1 MPLDRTSHDN
11 SEDGVYLILRDE
23 LKWRN
28 VFRLDPALVTTIGRA
43 PTNHVVIPDDICS
56 RNHCEVFLGTSGW
69 ILRDLGSR
77 NGTLIDGRRVSG
89 EVPLDFGDQLQIGD
103 FFLLFTQNVGDT
115 DDADRSGLDDNTETY
130 DGNQTV
136 SVDAIKPE
144 ILYRRHRTRY
154 LTGEN
159 AESSVDVRDRAR
171 QELAQLYRLALEM
184 GSAPDTNRLTEIVLD
199 GLFNAMRV
207 HIGAILLLPK
217 NCQKPTPDD
226 LSLAAQRTRRNEPYE
241 KVSNSLSSL
250 ALSEQEGVLARD
262 VKGDSDLNTRAS
274 LSKLQA
280 RSVIC
285 VPVRTANAI
294 FGVIHLYT
302 THSGRTLE
310 LDDLEF
316 TLAVADQFAIA
327 IENQQRQESLEA
339 GLKQARSEAETLR
352 SQLSGECKL
361 VGSSPTMEKLKSSI
375 ARIAPTAA
383 TVLIRGESG
392 VGKELVARAIHFNSD
407 RRSGPFVCLNCA
419 ALSESLLESELF
431 GHEKGS
437 FTGAVGRKSG
447 KFEQAHQGTL
457 FLDEV
462 GEMDLSIQAKFLRVL
477 EGHPFER
484 VGGGSPIEV
493 DVRVVAATN
502 RDLED
507 AIAEKRF
514 RQDLYYRLFV
524 VEIAVPP
531 LRDHAV
537 DIPVLATHF
546 LQKFAARSPMPVHG
560 FSDEA
565 LQVLTQYPWP
575 GNIRELQNTIERAV
589 ILSRGPVIGV
599 EDIQLSTH
607 LASPIRTDTSPP
619 AKAIADRDI
628 SLEMLE
634 REHILATLDRT
645 NWNKSLTSQILGIER
660 STLDRKLKRYDVS
673 RPSRSKTDR
682 S

>member
-1 MPLDRTSHDN
+1 MSLERTSQDN
-11 SEDGVYLILRDE
+11 SEDAVYLILRDE

-28 VFRLDPALVTTIGRA
+28 VFRLDPALVNTIGRA

-56 RNHCEVFLGTSGW
+56 RNHCEVFLGVDGW

-89 EVPLDFGDQLQIGD
+89 DVPLEFGDQLQIGD
-103 FFLLFTQNVGDT
+103 FFLLFSQNVGELDE
-115 DDADRSGLDDNTETY
+115 ADRSGLDDNTETY

-136 SVDAIKPE
+136 SIDAVKPE
-144 ILYRRHRTRY
+144 ILFRRHRTRY
-154 LTGEN
+154 LTGLSDETD
-159 AESSVDVRDRAR
+159 AGSRDRAS

-184 GSAPDTNRLTEIVLD
+184 GSATDTSRLTEIVLD

-207 HIGAILLLPK
+207 HIGAILLLPN
-217 NCQKPTPDD
+217 NCPKPTPDD
-226 LSLAAQRTRRNEPYE
+226 LWLAAHRAKSNESYE
-241 KVSNSLSSL
+241 KVSNALSSL

-262 VKGDSDLNTRAS
+262 VKGDSELKTRAS
-274 LSKLQA
+274 LSRIQA

-285 VPVRTANAI
+285 VPVRTSNSI

-327 IENQQRQESLEA
+327 IENLQRQESLQA
-339 GLKQARSEAETLR
+339 GLKLARDEADTLR
-352 SQLSGECKL
+352 NQLSGECEL
-361 VGSSPTMEKLKSSI
+361 IGTSPTMQKLRDSI
-375 ARIAPTAA
+375 GRIAPTGA

-407 RRSGPFVCLNCA
+407 RRAGPFVCMNCA

-462 GEMDLSIQAKFLRVL
+462 GEMDLSVQAKFLRVL

-484 VGGGSPIEV
+484 VGGGSQIEV

-502 RDLED
+502 RDLEE

-524 VEIAVPP
+524 VEIAVPA
-531 LRDHAV
+531 LRDHSI
-537 DIPVLATHF
+537 DIPLLATHF
-546 LQKFAARSPMPVHG
+546 LQKFAVRSPTRVQG
-560 FSDEA
+560 FSDDA
-565 LQVLTQYPWP
+565 LQVLARYEWP

-607 LASPIRTDTSPP
+607 LTSTSRTDIEHPSRVV
-619 AKAIADRDI
+619 ADRDI
-628 SLEMLE
+628 SLETLE

-645 NWNKSLTSQILGIER
+645 NWNKSLASQILGIER

-673 RPSRSKTDR
+673 RPSRSTTD
-682 S
+682 